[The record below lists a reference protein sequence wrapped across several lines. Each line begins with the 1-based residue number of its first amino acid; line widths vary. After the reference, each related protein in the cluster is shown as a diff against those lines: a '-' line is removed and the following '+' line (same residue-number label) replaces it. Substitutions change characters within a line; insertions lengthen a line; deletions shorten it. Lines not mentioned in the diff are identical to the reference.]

1 MKRKICIWTV
11 CLIALIAWTGLA
23 IDQTAKPSTL
33 KTVKLPNGEEV
44 CDLTGNWDAL
54 IENYGEWA
62 KFGNYTNVIKI
73 TLVENSFRGIRL
85 MDNGPGRPPNS
96 LIVEIDSERNG
107 LKKSMLFT
115 GAGPRPCSGQLS
127 EDGNK
132 LVFELENKAKL
143 TMTRK

>member
-1 MKRKICIWTV
+1 MDRKVTIWMV
-11 CLIALIAWTGLA
+11 CFVALIAWTGLA
-23 IDQTAKPSTL
+23 HAQTATSTAL
-33 KTVKLPNGEEV
+33 KTVKLPNGDEV
-44 CDLTGNWDAL
+44 CDLTGEWDAL

-62 KFGNYTNVIKI
+62 KFGNYTNVIKM

-107 LKKSMLFT
+107 LKRSMLFT

-132 LVFELENKAKL
+132 LVLELENKAKV